1 MKLQAKRLREKEP
14 ANGFRLARE
23 IAAHDEEDGD
33 EAVVP
38 GAQARRGPCKA
49 YYRSRLSQLL
59 FKLLHDAAVNR
70 VGLWERDQ
78 ARQRKAMH
86 AAARGITLGRNP
98 PLASVL
104 ETTDGDLR
112 GARCDALG
120 QWAGSGRLAG
130 GRTGSP
136 SSSRAA
142 STAPRSRARAGR
154 RSP

>member
-104 ETTDGDLR
+104 EGGT
-112 GARCDALG
+112 
-120 QWAGSGRLAG
+120 WA
-130 GRTGSP
+130 
-136 SSSRAA
+136 
-142 STAPRSRARAGR
+142 AGR
-154 RSP
+154 RIAADLRPGGGPPLTIVSDGTVF